1 MAQAVYNKSPV
12 NLFQGYSTN
21 VELSSRA
28 HATMNATSAKL
39 SQVEYNDMS
48 HGRNGSKKQL
58 SRLELLRDDFNK
70 KLQIEREEKINKLR
84 QIQQENS
91 MKQNR
96 SGGTVREFFEE
107 RRALEATR
115 IGKKNPELLPPI
127 QSHFDSVR
135 KQKRNMSTQGHFRNE
150 QPSASKRISLKDQ
163 SQIPQQSLLR
173 KPSTTTR
180 THPKQYGVSIYKR
193 TKGIDR
199 QNPLPPV
206 YKTDSGV
213 IKRKPATPNKRYET
227 HSVLLQNDAEEV
239 ESLDSSIPIPPIQQ
253 KPITKQLQG
262 PVQAQR
268 VNNDSDDSQSI
279 ITDHSDLPPKLSKLK
294 EKVLRQRTLSKQK
307 LNIVNH
313 QQDENVKL
321 TDFQRWQMEQ
331 DLERKQR
338 LHKVKEKIEKSSS
351 EVSLSQREKD
361 LLLKIQ
367 EEQLRL
373 ENLTQQRKELEEQ
386 ERRQQKE
393 DEKWLAHKESLE
405 KSLLPPKPLE
415 PTSAVPKRVTEANPR
430 SPLTEQIPLTQT
442 QADHNDSALD
452 NAKSNFYAEQTEGMG
467 EVAVDVTPCSI
478 CGRKFASDRL
488 VKHEKVCAKASTS
501 KRKVYDT
508 RKHRSMGTDHE
519 QYVANGK
526 YLEEPKKRP
535 KADWRAQHENFIKA
549 IRYAKGLSDEPPPP
563 AENPEYIQCPHC
575 ERRFKPATAERHIP
589 KCKDIIAK
597 PSRLKKKR

>member
-84 QIQQENS
+84 QIQQKNS
-91 MKQNR
+91 KKQSI

-115 IGKKNPELLPPI
+115 RGKKNPELLPPI
-127 QSHFDSVR
+127 QSHFESVR
-135 KQKRNMSTQGHFRNE
+135 KQKRNMYTQGHFRKE

-173 KPSTTTR
+173 KPSTITR
-180 THPKQYGVSIYKR
+180 NHSKQIGVSVYKR

-199 QNPLPPV
+199 QNLLPPV
-206 YKTDSGV
+206 YKADSGV
-213 IKRKPATPNKRYET
+213 VKRKPVTPNKRYET
-227 HSVLLQNDAEEV
+227 HSALLQNDAEEV

-253 KPITKQLQG
+253 KPITKQAQG
-262 PVQAQR
+262 PVQAR
-268 VNNDSDDSQSI
+268 VNSDSDDSQSI
-279 ITDHSDLPPKLSKLK
+279 IIDDSDLPPKLSKLK
-294 EKVLRQRTLSKQK
+294 EKVLRQRQLSKQK
-307 LNIVNH
+307 LNTVNH
-313 QQDENVKL
+313 RQDENVKL
-321 TDFQRWQMEQ
+321 TDFQMWQMEQ
-331 DLERKQR
+331 DLERKQG
-338 LHKVKEKIEKSSS
+338 LHKLKEKTEESSS

-373 ENLTQQRKELEEQ
+373 ENLKQQRKELEEQ

-393 DEKWLAHKESLE
+393 DEKWLADKQSLE

-415 PTSAVPKRVTEANPR
+415 PTNAVPKRVTEANPR

-442 QADHNDSALD
+442 QADHNDSADLD
-452 NAKSNFYAEQTEGMG
+452 NAKNNFYAEQTEGMG

-519 QYVANGK
+519 QYVASGK

-563 AENPEYIQCPHC
+563 AENPEYIQ
-575 ERRFKPATAERHIP
+575 
-589 KCKDIIAK
+589 
-597 PSRLKKKR
+597 

>member
-91 MKQNR
+91 KKQSI

-115 IGKKNPELLPPI
+115 RGKKNPELLPPI
-127 QSHFDSVR
+127 QSHFESVR
-135 KQKRNMSTQGHFRNE
+135 KQKRNMYTQGHFRKE

-173 KPSTTTR
+173 KPSTITR
-180 THPKQYGVSIYKR
+180 NHSKQIGLSVYKR

-206 YKTDSGV
+206 YKADSGV
-213 IKRKPATPNKRYET
+213 VKRKPVTPNKRYET
-227 HSVLLQNDAEEV
+227 HSALLQNDAEEV

-253 KPITKQLQG
+253 KPITKQAQG
-262 PVQAQR
+262 PVQAR
-268 VNNDSDDSQSI
+268 VNSDSDDSQSI
-279 ITDHSDLPPKLSKLK
+279 IIDDSDLPPKLSKLK
-294 EKVLRQRTLSKQK
+294 EKVLRQRQLSKQK
-307 LNIVNH
+307 LNTVNH
-313 QQDENVKL
+313 RQDENVKL
-321 TDFQRWQMEQ
+321 TDFQMWQMGQ
-331 DLERKQR
+331 DLERKQG
-338 LHKVKEKIEKSSS
+338 LHKLKEKTEESSS

-373 ENLTQQRKELEEQ
+373 ENLKQQRKELEEQ

-393 DEKWLAHKESLE
+393 DEKWLADKQSLE

-415 PTSAVPKRVTEANPR
+415 PTNAVPKRVTEANPR

-442 QADHNDSALD
+442 QADHNDSADLD
-452 NAKSNFYAEQTEGMG
+452 NAKNNFYAEQTEGMG

-519 QYVANGK
+519 QYVASGK
-526 YLEEPKKRP
+526 YLEEPKKRVSEILIFLLP
-535 KADWRAQHENFIKA
+535 SFNSQFDFF
-549 IRYAKGLSDEPPPP
+549 
-563 AENPEYIQCPHC
+563 PE
-575 ERRFKPATAERHIP
+575 EL
-589 KCKDIIAK
+589 KCSNKIGVLPVPLFVPFSFSLRNI
-597 PSRLKKKR
+597 LHLVICLW

>member
-1 MAQAVYNKSPV
+1 MAQAVCNKSPV
-12 NLFQGYSTN
+12 HPFQGYSTN

-48 HGRNGSKKQL
+48 HGRNGPKKQL

-96 SGGTVREFFEE
+96 SGGTVREFFVE

-115 IGKKNPELLPPI
+115 RGKKNPELLPPI

-135 KQKRNMSTQGHFRNE
+135 KQKHNMSTQGHFRNE

-163 SQIPQQSLLR
+163 SQIPQKSLPR
-173 KPSTTTR
+173 KPTTTSR
-180 THPKQYGVSIYKR
+180 TQPKQIGVSIYKR

-206 YKTDSGV
+206 YKADSGV
-213 IKRKPATPNKRYET
+213 VKRKPATPNKRYET
-227 HSVLLQNDAEEV
+227 HSVLLQNDVEEV
-239 ESLDSSIPIPPIQQ
+239 ESFDSSIPIPPIQP
-253 KPITKQLQG
+253 KPITE
-262 PVQAQR
+262 QAQR
-268 VNNDSDDSQSI
+268 PIQAQSVNSDNDDSQSI

-294 EKVLRQRTLSKQK
+294 EKVLRQRQLSKQK
-307 LNIVNH
+307 LNSVNH
-313 QQDENVKL
+313 QQEENVKL

-338 LHKVKEKIEKSSS
+338 LHKLKEKTEKSSS
-351 EVSLSQREKD
+351 EASLSQREKD

-367 EEQLRL
+367 EEQSRL
-373 ENLTQQRKELEEQ
+373 ENLKQQRKELEEQ
-386 ERRQQKE
+386 EKRQQKE
-393 DEKWLAHKESLE
+393 DEKWLAQKQSLE

-415 PTSAVPKRVTEANPR
+415 VSKPTNTVPKRATEANPM
-430 SPLTEQIPLTQT
+430 I
-442 QADHNDSALD
+442 DHNDSVLD
-452 NAKSNFYAEQTEGMG
+452 DADNNNNFYAEQTEGMG

-478 CGRKFASDRL
+478 CGRKFATDRL

-501 KRKVYDT
+501 KRKIYDT

-519 QYVANGK
+519 QYVASGK
-526 YLEEPKKRP
+526 YLEEPKKRVS
-535 KADWRAQHENFIKA
+535 EIFI
-549 IRYAKGLSDEPPPP
+549 
-563 AENPEYIQCPHC
+563 
-575 ERRFKPATAERHIP
+575 
-589 KCKDIIAK
+589 
-597 PSRLKKKR
+597 LKKFFPKFRFST